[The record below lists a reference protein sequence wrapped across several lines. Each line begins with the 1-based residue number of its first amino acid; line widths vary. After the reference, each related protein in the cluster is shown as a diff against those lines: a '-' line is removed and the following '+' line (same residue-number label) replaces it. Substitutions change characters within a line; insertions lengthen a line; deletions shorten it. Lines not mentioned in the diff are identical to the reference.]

1 MSFWLKTSLIIHFHF
16 LNIIQEM
23 FIIIYHAL
31 FLEYVYWGNSCS
43 QSTSEKVMNLYIK
56 KNIHSFKKML
66 MLGYKVTFIMMLSA
80 LYIQR
85 LFPPD
90 E

>member
-1 MSFWLKTSLIIHFHF
+1 
-16 LNIIQEM
+16 M
-23 FIIIYHAL
+23 FIIIYRAL
-31 FLEYVYWGNSCS
+31 FLEYVYWGNSCP

-56 KNIHSFKKML
+56 KNHSFKKML
-66 MLGYKVTFIMMLSA
+66 MLGYKVTFIMMLNA

-90 E
+90 DVGG